1 MQDPVRMRA
10 VERETQQK
18 VNKALSAIEV
28 AIAQWENDPEKTEEM
43 AERMEKLR
51 TFHHYFSQW
60 ERMSI
65 VEASIHPDPESTSGR
80 LAQFVSLCDEF
91 QRFSGGH

>member
-1 MQDPVRMRA
+1 MQDPVRMRE

-28 AIAQWENDPEKTEEM
+28 AIAQWENEPEKTEEM
-43 AERMEKLR
+43 AERIERFR

-60 ERMSI
+60 QRMSI
-65 VEASIHPDPESTSGR
+65 IESSIHQDPESTAGR
-80 LAQFVSLCDEF
+80 LAQFVELCDQF
-91 QRFSGGH
+91 QRVSGGQ